1 MTTMGAISKR
11 LHRLE
16 GRLGTAVE
24 SEANRYL
31 RVRLENA
38 RLRCGLPPPSPER
51 LAELRGMTVSQI
63 LHSGRQRAAV
73 TRTACLKPD
82 DL

>member
-16 GRLGTAVE
+16 RRLGTAVE
-24 SEANRYL
+24 NEQTRYL
-31 RVRLENA
+31 RMRLENS

-51 LAELRGMTVSQI
+51 LAELRGMTVVQI
-63 LHSGRQRAAV
+63 LHSGRQRAAAA
-73 TRTACLKPD
+73 RIACLKSDGP
-82 DL
+82 